1 MRKVGVVMLCLLA
14 ACSESTTP
22 VGPEAAVI
30 AHRGASYAAPEHTTA
45 AYDLA
50 LVEGAD
56 YIEQDIAR
64 TSDGVLVVI
73 HDATLDRTMRGPA
86 TNCTGNVRQK
96 TIVQLKTCEAGTW
109 LSPQFSGLRI
119 LTLDEVLDRYAD
131 RARFF
136 IEIKDPHLYP
146 GIENQLAIVLSGHGL
161 SASTLDGRPQVVIQS
176 FSSQSL
182 ARMRTIA
189 PGLPLIF
196 LTGDVTPS
204 ELAAMLP
211 EIATFADGIAPRGDR
226 TDATL
231 VAASHALC
239 LEVFPYTIDS
249 ELEMAALLSAG
260 VNGVF
265 TNRPGLLRGLI
276 DASSAGTVPSPC

>member
-1 MRKVGVVMLCLLA
+1 MLCLLA
-14 ACSESTTP
+14 ACSESTSP
-22 VGPEAAVI
+22 VVQEAAVI

-50 LVEGAD
+50 LLEGAD

-73 HDATLDRTMRGPA
+73 HDATLDRTMRGSA

-109 LSPQFSGLRI
+109 LSPQFAGLSI

-136 IEIKDPHLYP
+136 IEIKDPQLYP
-146 GIENQLAIVLSGHGL
+146 GIENQLAVVLSGRGL

-182 ARMRTIA
+182 TRMRTLA
-189 PGLPLIF
+189 PGLPLIL
-196 LTGDVTPS
+196 LTGDVSPS
-204 ELAAMLP
+204 QLATMLP
-211 EIATFADGIAPRGDR
+211 EIATFADGIGPRADR

-239 LEVFPYTIDS
+239 LEVYPYTVDS
-249 ELEMAALLSAG
+249 EVEMLALLNAG
-260 VNGVF
+260 VNGIF
-265 TNRPGLLRGLI
+265 TNRPGLLGEQI
-276 DASSAGTVPSPC
+276 DGTSVESMPGTC